1 MHVYKNTEQTP
12 CSLALYLV
20 IFSVEINQWM
30 AVLFVVKKYYTK
42 YRDNTIC
49 EVFAPHLHIYL
60 DAPVKVLRER
70 INKRN
75 KVTRPVSLTVLF
87 Y

>member
-1 MHVYKNTEQTP
+1 MSDCLFAVKNY
-12 CSLALYLV
+12 YLQCR
-20 IFSVEINQWM
+20 E
-30 AVLFVVKKYYTK
+30 
-42 YRDNTIC
+42 NTIC

-75 KVTRPVSLTVLF
+75 KVTHMLLITFHSSF

>member
-1 MHVYKNTEQTP
+1 MCQSYSKPKGNV
-12 CSLALYLV
+12 
-20 IFSVEINQWM
+20 FSRHGVVCIVCIIVVC
-30 AVLFVVKKYYTK
+30 AVKEYYTK
-42 YRDNTIC
+42 CRDNSLC

-75 KVTRPVSLTVLF
+75 RVMHSLLPVD
-87 Y
+87 

>member
-1 MHVYKNTEQTP
+1 MHMVCITVS
-12 CSLALYLV
+12 C
-20 IFSVEINQWM
+20 
-30 AVLFVVKKYYTK
+30 AVKEYYTK

-60 DAPVKVLRER
+60 DAPVNVLRER

-75 KVTRPVSLTVLF
+75 KVIYSLFFVNFTFSFYCQDCYQRIQIAQEVSF
-87 Y
+87 